1 MFNEIKK
8 DFEEKN
14 EIMQGIVFRG
24 DYIFESLNMN
34 GDVYEKT
41 EEHNLITGEA
51 LLNFA
56 KLIAEQGALGSWY
69 VCVGNG
75 TYTPNANETGSTV
88 ASAIGEFQGYSQT
101 TRPLFTKNTITTLA
115 EISNSDSPSIFTIT
129 EDVTIKTVGI
139 TTSNVKGGTGG
150 AVLSLLSTNKT
161 FNAGDTFRV
170 QWKLTLLSQ

>member
-8 DFEEKN
+8 EFEDKN
-14 EIMQGIVFRG
+14 EVQSVVFRG
-24 DYIFESLNMN
+24 DYIFETSDKEMN
-34 GDVYEKT
+34 VYERT
-41 EEHNLITGEA
+41 EEHNLITGQA

-56 KLIAEQGALGSWY
+56 KLIAEQGTLGSWY
-69 VCVGNG
+69 IAVGSG

-88 ASAIGEFQGYSQT
+88 ASAIGEFQGYTQT
-101 TRPLFTKNTITTLA
+101 TRPLFAKNTITTLS
-115 EISNSDSPSIFTIT
+115 EISNSADPAVFTIN

-139 TTSNVKGGTGG
+139 VTSNTKGGTGG
-150 AVLSLLSTNKT
+150 ACLSLLSTNKT